1 MHLIQIAFPTVGAL
15 HKEHAHDSGSP
26 PTPTQIGPRNCSRA
40 LNRRIPVNQIIG
52 NFEKVLA
59 GMNVKVPAQM
69 TEMIQGNVDQAI
81 SAYEKAAENMKSC
94 GEAANAMIGKQQAL
108 TREIGERVLHNTTA
122 NIEASVD
129 VAKKLAAS
137 RSIQEAMKIQADFM
151 QAQTKRF
158 AEQSHDMVSLAMKSV
173 AEAVASWSTVLPTKT
188 KA

>member
-1 MHLIQIAFPTVGAL
+1 M
-15 HKEHAHDSGSP
+15 
-26 PTPTQIGPRNCSRA
+26 
-40 LNRRIPVNQIIG
+40 NQIIG

-69 TEMIQGNVDQAI
+69 TEMIQGNLNQAI

-94 GEAANAMIGKQQAL
+94 GEAANAVIGKQQAL

-129 VAKKLAAS
+129 AAKKLAAS
-137 RSIQEAMKIQADFM
+137 RSIQEAMKLQTEFV
-151 QAQTKRF
+151 QAQTKRL
-158 AEQSHDMVSLAMKSV
+158 AEQAHDMLSLTMKAGSEAM
-173 AEAVASWSTVLPTKT
+173 ASWSSVLPTKT